1 MESRRMDLFHLT
13 NLEVFKNLR
22 QGLFSESLPAQL
34 TDLIISIHG
43 VTSTDSPMRHHALEL
58 LTIADIQFAEIKSR
72 MMLNQV
78 NEALASAFNTAHN
91 YVVRKLQTI
100 SSVTG
105 FTTNTDASE
114 IKSNLRWRKPKSH
127 FAHLCHAIKVGGCI
141 MDDDSFS
148 ELVRNMAAA
157 LNIDVSVHYVNN
169 IISSLKSKQS
179 SKSVTEFLDTLR
191 KGVEEDIQRRLDD
204 EDNRA

>member
-43 VTSTDSPMRHHALEL
+43 VTSTDSPMRHYALEL

-169 IISSLKSKQS
+169 IISSLKFKQS
-179 SKSVTEFLDTLR
+179 NKSVTEFLDGLR
-191 KGVEEDIQRRLDD
+191 KGVEEDIRRRLDD

>member
-100 SSVTG
+100 SSVTD

-169 IISSLKSKQS
+169 IISSLKFKQS
-179 SKSVTEFLDTLR
+179 NKSVTEFLDGLR
-191 KGVEEDIQRRLDD
+191 KGVEEDIRRRLDD

>member
-157 LNIDVSVHYVNN
+157 LNIDVTVHYVNN

-179 SKSVTEFLDTLR
+179 SKSVTEFLDSLR
-191 KGVEEDIQRRLDD
+191 KGVEEDIQRRLDND
-204 EDNRA
+204 DKRA

>member
-22 QGLFSESLPAQL
+22 QGLFSAELPAQL

-169 IISSLKSKQS
+169 IISSLKFKQS
-179 SKSVTEFLDTLR
+179 NKSVTEFLDGLR
-191 KGVEEDIQRRLDD
+191 KGVEEDIRRRLDD

>member
-43 VTSTDSPMRHHALEL
+43 VTSTDSPMRHYALEL

-72 MMLNQV
+72 MMLDQV

-91 YVVRKLQTI
+91 YVVRKLQTL

-105 FTTNTDASE
+105 FTPETDASE

-148 ELVRNMAAA
+148 ELVRNMASA

>member
-1 MESRRMDLFHLT
+1 MDLFHLT

-43 VTSTDSPMRHHALEL
+43 VTSTDSPMHHYALEL

-72 MMLNQV
+72 MMLDQV

-91 YVVRKLQTI
+91 YVVRKLQTL

-105 FTTNTDASE
+105 FTPETGASE

-169 IISSLKSKQS
+169 IISSLKFKQS
-179 SKSVTEFLDTLR
+179 NKSVTEFLDGLR
-191 KGVEEDIQRRLDD
+191 KGVEEDIRRRLDD

>member
-1 MESRRMDLFHLT
+1 METRRLDLFHLT

-22 QGLFSESLPAQL
+22 QGLFSAVLPAQL
-34 TDLIISIHG
+34 TDLIITIHE
-43 VTSTDSPMRHHALEL
+43 VTATGSPMHNYALEL
-58 LTIADIQFAEIKSR
+58 LTIADIQFSEIKSR
-72 MMLNQV
+72 MMIDQV

-91 YVVRKLQTI
+91 YVARKLQAL
-100 SSVTG
+100 SSVPG
-105 FTTNTDASE
+105 FTPNTGE
-114 IKSNLRWRKPKSH
+114 PELKSTLRWRKPKSH

-148 ELVRNMAAA
+148 ELVRNMATA

-169 IISSLKSKQS
+169 IISSLKFKQS
-179 SKSVTEFLDTLR
+179 NKSITEFLDGLR
-191 KGVEEDIQRRLDD
+191 KGVEEDIRRRLDD

>member
-1 MESRRMDLFHLT
+1 MDLFHLT

-43 VTSTDSPMRHHALEL
+43 VTSTDSPMRHYALEL
-58 LTIADIQFAEIKSR
+58 LTIADIQFSEIKSR

-91 YVVRKLQTI
+91 YVVRKLQTL

-105 FTTNTDASE
+105 FTPETDASE

-148 ELVRNMAAA
+148 ELVRNMASA

-169 IISSLKSKQS
+169 IISSLKFKQS
-179 SKSVTEFLDTLR
+179 NKSVTEFLDGLR
-191 KGVEEDIQRRLDD
+191 KGVEEDIRRRLDD

>member
-13 NLEVFKNLR
+13 NLEVFNNLR

-43 VTSTDSPMRHHALEL
+43 VTSMDSPMRHHALEL

-72 MMLNQV
+72 IMLNQV

-169 IISSLKSKQS
+169 IISSLKFKQS
-179 SKSVTEFLDTLR
+179 NKSVTEFLDGLR
-191 KGVEEDIQRRLDD
+191 KGVEEDIRRRLDD

>member
-1 MESRRMDLFHLT
+1 METRRLDLFHLT

-22 QGLFSESLPAQL
+22 QGLFSAVLPAQL
-34 TDLIISIHG
+34 TDLIITIHE
-43 VTSTDSPMRHHALEL
+43 VTATGSPMHNYALEL
-58 LTIADIQFAEIKSR
+58 LTIADIQFSEIKRR
-72 MMLNQV
+72 MMLDQV

-169 IISSLKSKQS
+169 IISSLKFKQS
-179 SKSVTEFLDTLR
+179 NKSVTEFLDGLR
-191 KGVEEDIQRRLDD
+191 KGVEEDIRRRLDD

>member
-157 LNIDVSVHYVNN
+157 LNLDVTVHYVNN
-169 IISSLKSKQS
+169 IISSLKSKDS
-179 SKSVTEFLDTLR
+179 SKSVTEFLDGLK
-191 KGVEEDIQRRLDD
+191 KGVEEDVQRRLDN
-204 EDNRA
+204 EDDRA

>member
-1 MESRRMDLFHLT
+1 METRRLDLFHLT

-22 QGLFSESLPAQL
+22 QGLFSAVLPAQL
-34 TDLIISIHG
+34 TDLIITIHE
-43 VTSTDSPMRHHALEL
+43 VTATGSPMHNYALEL
-58 LTIADIQFAEIKSR
+58 LTIADIQFSEIKSR
-72 MMLNQV
+72 MMLDQV

-91 YVVRKLQTI
+91 YVARKLQAL
-100 SSVTG
+100 SSVPG
-105 FTTNTDASE
+105 FTPYTGE
-114 IKSNLRWRKPKSH
+114 PELKSTLRWRKPKSH

-169 IISSLKSKQS
+169 IISSLKFKQS
-179 SKSVTEFLDTLR
+179 NKSITEFLDGLR
-191 KGVEEDIQRRLDD
+191 KGVEEDIRRRLDD

>member
-1 MESRRMDLFHLT
+1 METRRLDLFHLT

-22 QGLFSESLPAQL
+22 QGLFSAVLPAQL
-34 TDLIISIHG
+34 TDLIITIHE
-43 VTSTDSPMRHHALEL
+43 VTATGSPMHNYALEL

-169 IISSLKSKQS
+169 IISSLKFKQS
-179 SKSVTEFLDTLR
+179 NKSVTEFLDGLR
-191 KGVEEDIQRRLDD
+191 KGVEEDIRRRLDD

>member
-13 NLEVFKNLR
+13 NLDVFKNLR

-43 VTSTDSPMRHHALEL
+43 VTSTDSPMRHYALEL
-58 LTIADIQFAEIKSR
+58 LSIADIQFSEIKSR
-72 MMLNQV
+72 MMLDQV

-91 YVVRKLQTI
+91 YVARKLQAL
-100 SSVTG
+100 SSVPG
-105 FTTNTDASE
+105 FTPNTGEPE
-114 IKSNLRWRKPKSH
+114 IKSTLRWRKPKSH

-148 ELVRNMAAA
+148 ELVRNMASA
-157 LNIDVSVHYVNN
+157 LNLDVTVHYVNN

-179 SKSVTEFLDTLR
+179 CKSVTEFLDSLR
-191 KGVEEDIQRRLDD
+191 KGVEEDIQRRLDNKD
-204 EDNRA
+204 GRA

>member
-1 MESRRMDLFHLT
+1 METRRLDLFHLT

-157 LNIDVSVHYVNN
+157 LNLDVTVHYVNN
-169 IISSLKSKQS
+169 IISSLKSKDS
-179 SKSVTEFLDTLR
+179 SKSVTEFLDGLK
-191 KGVEEDIQRRLDD
+191 KGVEEDVQRRLDN
-204 EDNRA
+204 EDDRA

>member
-1 MESRRMDLFHLT
+1 METRRLDLFHLT

-22 QGLFSESLPAQL
+22 QGFFSESLPAQL

-157 LNIDVSVHYVNN
+157 LNLDVTVHYVNN
-169 IISSLKSKQS
+169 IISSLKSKDS
-179 SKSVTEFLDTLR
+179 SKSVTEFLDGLK
-191 KGVEEDIQRRLDD
+191 KGVEEDVQRRLDN
-204 EDNRA
+204 EDDRA

>member
-72 MMLNQV
+72 MMPNQV

-169 IISSLKSKQS
+169 IISSLKFKQS
-179 SKSVTEFLDTLR
+179 NKSVTEFLDGLR
-191 KGVEEDIQRRLDD
+191 KGVEEDIRRRLDD

>member
-43 VTSTDSPMRHHALEL
+43 VTSTDSSMRHYALEL
-58 LTIADIQFAEIKSR
+58 LSIADIQFAEIKSR
-72 MMLNQV
+72 MMLDQV
-78 NEALASAFNTAHN
+78 NEALASALNTAHN
-91 YVVRKLQTI
+91 YVVRKLQTL

-105 FTTNTDASE
+105 FTPETDASE

-148 ELVRNMAAA
+148 ELVRNMASA

-191 KGVEEDIQRRLDD
+191 KGVEEDIQRRLDN
-204 EDNRA
+204 EDDRA

>member
-34 TDLIISIHG
+34 TDLIISIHR
-43 VTSTDSPMRHHALEL
+43 VTSTDSPMRHYALEL
-58 LTIADIQFAEIKSR
+58 LTIADIQFSEIKSR
-72 MMLNQV
+72 MMLDQV

-91 YVVRKLQTI
+91 YVVRKLQTL

-105 FTTNTDASE
+105 FTPETDASE

-148 ELVRNMAAA
+148 ELVRNMASA

-169 IISSLKSKQS
+169 IISSLKFKQS
-179 SKSVTEFLDTLR
+179 NKSVTEFLDGLR
-191 KGVEEDIQRRLDD
+191 KGVEEDIRRRLDD

>member
-169 IISSLKSKQS
+169 IISSLKFKQS
-179 SKSVTEFLDTLR
+179 NKSVTEFLDGLR
-191 KGVEEDIQRRLDD
+191 KGVEEDIQRRLDND
-204 EDNRA
+204 DNRA

>member
-43 VTSTDSPMRHHALEL
+43 VTSTESPMRHHALEL

-169 IISSLKSKQS
+169 IISSLKFKQS
-179 SKSVTEFLDTLR
+179 NKSVTEFLDGLR
-191 KGVEEDIQRRLDD
+191 KGVEEDIRRRLDD

>member
-1 MESRRMDLFHLT
+1 
-13 NLEVFKNLR
+13 
-22 QGLFSESLPAQL
+22 
-34 TDLIISIHG
+34 
-43 VTSTDSPMRHHALEL
+43 MRHHALEL

-169 IISSLKSKQS
+169 IISSLKFKQS
-179 SKSVTEFLDTLR
+179 NKSVTEFLDGLR
-191 KGVEEDIQRRLDD
+191 KGVEEDIRRRLDD

>member
-43 VTSTDSPMRHHALEL
+43 VTSTDSPMRHYALEL

-169 IISSLKSKQS
+169 IISSLKFKQS
-179 SKSVTEFLDTLR
+179 NTSVTEFLDGLR
-191 KGVEEDIQRRLDD
+191 KGVEEDIRRRLDD

>member
-43 VTSTDSPMRHHALEL
+43 VTSTDSPMRHYALEL
-58 LTIADIQFAEIKSR
+58 LTIADIQFSEIKSR

-91 YVVRKLQTI
+91 YVVRKLQAL

-105 FTTNTDASE
+105 FTPETDASE

-148 ELVRNMAAA
+148 ELVRNMASA

-169 IISSLKSKQS
+169 IISSLKFKQS
-179 SKSVTEFLDTLR
+179 NKSVTEFLDGLR
-191 KGVEEDIQRRLDD
+191 KGVEEDIRRRLDD

>member
-1 MESRRMDLFHLT
+1 
-13 NLEVFKNLR
+13 
-22 QGLFSESLPAQL
+22 
-34 TDLIISIHG
+34 
-43 VTSTDSPMRHHALEL
+43 
-58 LTIADIQFAEIKSR
+58 
-72 MMLNQV
+72 MLDQV

-105 FTTNTDASE
+105 FTPETDASE

-169 IISSLKSKQS
+169 IISSLKFKQS
-179 SKSVTEFLDTLR
+179 NKSVTEFLDGLR
-191 KGVEEDIQRRLDD
+191 KGVEEDIRRRLDD

>member
-72 MMLNQV
+72 LMLDQV

-91 YVVRKLQTI
+91 YVARKLL
-100 SSVTG
+100 V
-105 FTTNTDASE
+105 
-114 IKSNLRWRKPKSH
+114 
-127 FAHLCHAIKVGGCI
+127 
-141 MDDDSFS
+141 DDK
-148 ELVRNMAAA
+148 N
-157 LNIDVSVHYVNN
+157 
-169 IISSLKSKQS
+169 
-179 SKSVTEFLDTLR
+179 
-191 KGVEEDIQRRLDD
+191 
-204 EDNRA
+204 

>member
-13 NLEVFKNLR
+13 DLEVFKNLR

-43 VTSTDSPMRHHALEL
+43 VTSTDSPMRHYALEL
-58 LTIADIQFAEIKSR
+58 LTIADIQFSEIKSR

-91 YVVRKLQTI
+91 YVVRKLQTL

-105 FTTNTDASE
+105 FTPETDASE

-148 ELVRNMAAA
+148 ELVRNMASA

-169 IISSLKSKQS
+169 IISSLKFKQS
-179 SKSVTEFLDTLR
+179 NKSVTEFLDGLR
-191 KGVEEDIQRRLDD
+191 KGVEEDIRRRLDD

>member
-13 NLEVFKNLR
+13 NLDVFKNLR

-43 VTSTDSPMRHHALEL
+43 VTSTDSPMRHYALEL
-58 LTIADIQFAEIKSR
+58 LSIADIQFSEIKSR
-72 MMLNQV
+72 MMLDQV

-91 YVVRKLQTI
+91 YVARKLQAL
-100 SSVTG
+100 SSVPG
-105 FTTNTDASE
+105 FTPNTGEPE
-114 IKSNLRWRKPKSH
+114 IKSTLRWRKPKSH

-148 ELVRNMAAA
+148 ELVRNMASA
-157 LNIDVSVHYVNN
+157 LNLDVTVHYVNN

-179 SKSVTEFLDTLR
+179 CKSVTEFLDSLR
-191 KGVEEDIQRRLDD
+191 KGVEEDIQRRLDN
-204 EDNRA
+204 EDGRA

>member
-43 VTSTDSPMRHHALEL
+43 VTSTDSPMRHYALEL
-58 LTIADIQFAEIKSR
+58 LTIADIQFSEIKSR
-72 MMLNQV
+72 MMLDQV

-91 YVVRKLQTI
+91 YVVRKLQTL

-105 FTTNTDASE
+105 FTPETDASE

-148 ELVRNMAAA
+148 ELVRNMASA
-157 LNIDVSVHYVNN
+157 LNLDVSVHYVNN
-169 IISSLKSKQS
+169 IISSLKFKQS
-179 SKSVTEFLDTLR
+179 SKSVTEFLDGLR
-191 KGVEEDIQRRLDD
+191 KGVEEDIRRRLDD